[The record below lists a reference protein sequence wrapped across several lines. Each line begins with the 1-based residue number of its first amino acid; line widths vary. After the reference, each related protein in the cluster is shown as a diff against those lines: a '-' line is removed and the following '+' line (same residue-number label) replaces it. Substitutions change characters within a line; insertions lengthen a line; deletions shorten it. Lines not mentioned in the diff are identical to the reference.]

1 METNRPY
8 ISYSQYALFNSSPK
22 AYYEKYVLE
31 KESKGTKYQQFG
43 KKLMEDLEFLEKIPK
58 SLREVL
64 KYGIVEFELTT
75 QSKHIDKDL
84 FGIIDVISD
93 NKNHFI
99 EIKSGKKPW
108 TKSEVAKNEQMLFY
122 ALMINLKYKI
132 IPRATLVYVET
143 EDTEDGGIRY
153 TGNIERFNRVFTLE
167 ELVDFGKK
175 IQLTVKEIEA
185 YQHSIVEVE
194 VDRDAKLL
202 ELLAEKARI
211 DSELDLL
218 KAEIMLDIKEF
229 DNKYA
234 QSENFNITLASRKTY
249 TYSLELRNMIKE
261 QGEEIKILKN
271 EQENDGSASYKITEY
286 LLIKAKK

>member
-185 YQHSIVEVE
+185 YQQ
-194 VDRDAKLL
+194 DRK
-202 ELLAEKARI
+202 
-211 DSELDLL
+211 SVV
-218 KAEIMLDIKEF
+218 
-229 DNKYA
+229 
-234 QSENFNITLASRKTY
+234 
-249 TYSLELRNMIKE
+249 
-261 QGEEIKILKN
+261 
-271 EQENDGSASYKITEY
+271 
-286 LLIKAKK
+286 